1 MDDWNDFRLVLAIRR
16 AGSLTAA
23 ATALGVDHSTV
34 FRKLNA
40 LEAKLGARLFE
51 RLPGGVYQA
60 TAPGER
66 MAVAAEKIEGEAL
79 SIGRDLSGQDR
90 RLSGRLVVTSSETL
104 AYSRLTRH
112 LAAFRAAHPGIVVEL
127 IIDNRVL
134 SLSRREADVALRP
147 TRPKEGDLWGKRL
160 ADVAWALY
168 GSPALIEAEGC
179 APDGPAALT
188 AHPVIAWEETAS
200 GVAAAAWLVRYAPPD
215 NLVYRTN
222 SLVNQLVAARQGI
235 GLALLPCYLG
245 DAEPGV
251 VRATPEPLSDVAGE
265 LWIVTHADLKA
276 TARVRAFFDIV
287 GAGLARENDVFEGA
301 ATTVCR
307 DSGC

>member
-1 MDDWNDFRLVLAIRR
+1 MDDWNDLRLILAVRR

-23 ATALGVDHSTV
+23 AGILGVDHSTV

-40 LEAKLGARLFE
+40 IEAKLGARLFE

-66 MAVAAEKIEGEAL
+66 MAVAAERMESEVL
-79 SIGRDLSGQDR
+79 SVDRDISGQDR

-112 LAAFRAAHPGIVVEL
+112 LAAFRSAHPGIVVEL

-147 TRPKEGDLWGKRL
+147 TRPSEGDLWGKRL

-168 GSPALIEAEGC
+168 GNRDMIDAEDSAQAC
-179 APDGPAALT
+179 LAALK
-188 AHPVIAWEETAS
+188 AHPVIGWDETAA
-200 GVAAAAWLVRYAPPD
+200 GVAAAAWLARHAPPE
-215 NLVYRTN
+215 NVVYRTN
-222 SLVNQLVAARQGI
+222 SLVNQLIAAREGI

-245 DAEPGV
+245 DTEPGMTRV
-251 VRATPEPLSDVAGE
+251 SAESLPALTGE
-265 LWIVTHADLKA
+265 LWIITHADLKA

-287 GAGLARENDVFEGA
+287 GAGLARESRAFEGA
-301 ATTVCR
+301 AQ
-307 DSGC
+307 DGAEG